1 VAAPWWRR
9 WAEVQGQGGSS
20 PVETAGEGGGGGARQ
35 WRALAA
41 AQGGD
46 DGSRA
51 VEMVVA
57 ALAKNGMSYERENGK
72 GMEGKQKESGG
83 F

>member
-1 VAAPWWRR
+1 VAAPRWRR
-9 WAEVQGQGGSS
+9 WAEVQGQGGGS
-20 PVETAGEGGGGGARQ
+20 PVETAGGGGGARQ
-35 WRALAA
+35 WWALAA

-72 GMEGKQKESGG
+72 GTEGKQKESDG